1 MSGILKKNLY
11 LFQPQYTVEYRSE
24 KNYWIPYS
32 IGCVWSYSAQFTDIQ
47 DNIDCKDIFFKRDN
61 HAGVLA
67 TMESP
72 DICAF
77 SCYQWNKNYSLQLAK
92 KIKQQWPNCIIVF
105 GGPEVETTFLNN
117 PYIDTIILG
126 EGEQSFLELLR
137 TVILNGKIS
146 DIYKKQRLESL
157 DIPSPYTSGIFDKII
172 KNNPDI
178 KWATTLETNRGCPFS
193 CTFCDW
199 GSLTYSKIKRFE
211 LTRVAED
218 LEWISNNPI
227 SYIFC
232 ADANF
237 GIFKERD
244 LEIAKM
250 VQDIGKK
257 NKNLESFNAT
267 FNKNNN
273 EWSFEILKILKGL
286 NRGFTVSVQSMNQ
299 DTLKAIKRDN
309 LGINDLKK
317 IFNLCRQH
325 RVNSYTELIL
335 GLPLETKETFING
348 LCELLELGQHNHIEI
363 WFTDLLV
370 NSDLATPMSQFNYKI
385 KTITTA
391 NYLTLNTEEDLYKE
405 DIQLVCQ
412 TSTMTTLEMI
422 DSFMYGWIIVNL
434 HLQGYTQLTSRF
446 YNRKYNIKFRTFY
459 NMLIDLLKKDPIL
472 APIYNEV
479 KNNVELLLYK
489 GILPKNLSGHNL
501 IFCNGQLLYKHKNQI
516 FSLLDQ
522 TVKQLVHPSQYH
534 HDVVK
539 LQSLAIFD
547 QKISYP
553 VTVDLS
559 PKLLDTEDGTNCIY
573 VIDSKVTNEDL
584 QNFDNFYYTLRRKG
598 ALKNLIMQDNIEVS
612 L

>member
-1 MSGILKKNLY
+1 MLDTLKKNLY
-11 LFQPQYTVEYRSE
+11 LFQPQYTVEYQAE

-32 IGCVWSYSAQFTDIQ
+32 IGCVWSYSAQFADIQ
-47 DNIDCKDIFFKRDN
+47 DNIDCKDIFFKRNLHED
-61 HAGVLA
+61 VLA
-67 TMESP
+67 ALHSP

-77 SCYQWNKNYSLQLAK
+77 SCYQWNKNYSLQLAE
-92 KIKQQWPNCIIVF
+92 KIKQRWPNCVIVF
-105 GGPEVETTFLNN
+105 GGPEVDVTFLNN
-117 PYIDTIILG
+117 SYINTVILG
-126 EGEQSFLELLR
+126 EGELAFLDLLR
-137 TVILNGKIS
+137 NVIANNKIL
-146 DIYKKQRLESL
+146 DVYKKQRLENL
-157 DIPSPYTSGIFDKII
+157 DIPSPYTNGIFDRII
-172 KNNPDI
+172 QNNPGT

-250 VQDIGKK
+250 VRDTGKK

-309 LGINDLKK
+309 LDINDLKK
-317 IFNLCRQH
+317 IFNLCQQH
-325 RVNSYTELIL
+325 QVNSYTELIL

-370 NSDLATPMSQFNYKI
+370 NSDLATPISQLNYKI

-391 NYLTLNTEEDLYKE
+391 NYLTLNTEEDLYRE

-412 TSTMTTLEMI
+412 TNTMTTPDMI
-422 DSFMYGWIIVNL
+422 DSFMYGWIIINL

-446 YNRKYNIKFRTFY
+446 YNQKYNIKFRTFY
-459 NMLIDLLKKDPIL
+459 NMLIDLFKKDTIL
-472 APIYNEV
+472 GPIYDEV
-479 KNNVELLLYK
+479 KNNVDLLLYK
-489 GILPKNLSGHNL
+489 GTLPKNLSGHNL
-501 IFCNGQLLYKHKNQI
+501 IFCNGQLLYEHKNQI

-522 TVKQLVHPSQYH
+522 TVKRLVHPSQYH

-559 PKLLDTEDGTNCIY
+559 PNLLDTNNATNCIY
-573 VIDSKVTNEDL
+573 VIDSKVTNKDL
-584 QNFDNFYYTLRRKG
+584 QQFDNFYYTLRRKG
-598 ALKNLIMQDNIEVS
+598 ALKNLIMQNNIEVS